1 VKGGAVCQTDG
12 LWYQNGSRMEH
23 SPLEQALEFKRLL
36 LERLAD
42 ANCEPP
48 AHGVAV
54 AFPDV
59 AHDDAP
65 TQDDL
70 AGVTLDG
77 DALRWH
83 DRVFLG
89 LVDRP
94 LPPPRGQRGNWIEHI
109 HRLWGETWIPRLTL
123 AMRGGAPRTIACDST
138 TGSSR
143 SSTRSTTTP
152 VSWSMARPA
161 AASAAESVGHCH
173 RRASVSLH
181 PVTMPVP
188 AGTCRWMIA
197 TRNSRIFRDTAT
209 TGTSQQPPAS
219 FRNQ

>member
-1 VKGGAVCQTDG
+1 
-12 LWYQNGSRMEH
+12 
-23 SPLEQALEFKRLL
+23 
-36 LERLAD
+36 LAD

-123 AMRGGAPRTIACDST
+123 AMR
-138 TGSSR
+138 
-143 SSTRSTTTP
+143 
-152 VSWSMARPA
+152 V
-161 AASAAESVGHCH
+161 
-173 RRASVSLH
+173 RRAADDRVRLDDRQLALLDALDDNTRLL
-181 PVTMPVP
+181 VDGA
-188 AGTCRWMIA
+188 AGSGVR
-197 TRNSRIFRDTAT
+197 
-209 TGTSQQPPAS
+209 G
-219 FRNQ
+219 